1 MLQELQKEEGK
12 EKNMKSE
19 KELLDVLRK
28 NAGAITYLE
37 NIETGEPYKKDETV
51 YVFLDTESVVSFLMK
66 LPDVKNYRLKT
77 LEGIY
82 RTQEEFLKEL
92 AYKVNVNNAETY
104 DIEDKIEIDDAL
116 KPKAFE
122 EVEEKVVQKP
132 QENAGKVAIA
142 EEPEEKAK
150 PESKQEAILAVK
162 PKGPTILE
170 FKQELTNVE
179 KIVKSL
185 EGVKDD
191 TPIYLVW
198 GGNSALGY
206 FTNIE
211 DARAKMSTTSP
222 NAEFSMDEEGNLFLA
237 YYTSQ
242 FENNGESMVL
252 GYKNVAFNGIKASL
266 NEIGMAIQ
274 QHFEDSCISED
285 EIIAKINKGQNFWY
299 DAKRKSI
306 IRMIGT
312 DDFVLFD
319 DETKMDKF
327 AKENIEQEKTEACQ
341 KAHVASEKAINFYE
355 KELVDTKY
363 VFFNGEEHCKVSEF
377 LKTLQKVQK

>member
-1 MLQELQKEEGK
+1 MLQGLQKEEGK
-12 EKNMKSE
+12 ERTMKSE

-37 NIETGEPYKKDETV
+37 NIETGEPYKKGETV

-82 RTQEEFLKEL
+82 RTQEEVLKEL
-92 AYKVNVNNAETY
+92 AYKVKVNNAETY
-104 DIEDKIEIDDAL
+104 DVEDKIEIDDAL
-116 KPKAFE
+116 KPKPFE
-122 EVEEKVVQKP
+122 EMPEKAVQKLEP
-132 QENAGKVAIA
+132 QENIEKTTFL
-142 EEPEEKAK
+142 EEKAK
-150 PESKQEAILAVK
+150 PESKQEVIEAVK
-162 PKGPTILE
+162 PKEPVILE

-179 KIVKSL
+179 KVVKSL

-191 TPIYLVW
+191 VPIYLVW
-198 GGNSALGY
+198 NGDSALGY

-211 DARAKMSTTSP
+211 DARTRMSTTSP
-222 NAEFSMDEEGNLFLA
+222 NAEFSLDEEGNLFLA

-252 GYKNVAFNGIKASL
+252 GNKNVPFNNVKASL

-274 QHFEDSCISED
+274 QHFEDSCISEN
-285 EIIAKINKGQNFWY
+285 EITAKINKGQNFWY

-306 IRMIGT
+306 VRMIGT

-319 DETKMDKF
+319 DETKMEKF
-327 AKENIEQEKTEACQ
+327 AQENIEREKIESCQ
-341 KAHVASEKAINFYE
+341 KAHVAPEKAIDFYE

-363 VFFNGEEHCKVSEF
+363 VFFNGEEHCRVSDF
-377 LKTLQKVQK
+377 LKIL